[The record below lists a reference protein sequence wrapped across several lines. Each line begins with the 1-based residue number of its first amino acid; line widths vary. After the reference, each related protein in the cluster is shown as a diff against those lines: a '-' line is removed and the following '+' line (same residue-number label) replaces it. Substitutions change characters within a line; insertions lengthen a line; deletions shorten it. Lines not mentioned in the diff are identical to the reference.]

1 MRIIAG
7 QWRSRPLV
15 APKGDTTRPTADRTR
30 ETLFSMLN
38 SRLGSFEDL
47 AVLDLFAG
55 SGALGL
61 EALSRG
67 AAHCTFVE
75 QDANALKALET
86 NIEKLGAKMQSDIRR
101 GSVLSLGSAIKPFDL
116 VLMDPPYASGAGS
129 VALDK
134 LARLRWFAPSA
145 WISVETDTKENIDV
159 KGFAIDTVRDVG
171 KARLTTRF
179 DISQNDRGGLG
190 HYPLPVAPMGRR
202 VFYDRAGL
210 T

>member
-1 MRIIAG
+1 MRIISG

-30 ETLFSMLN
+30 ETLFSMLT

-47 AVLDLFAG
+47 RVLDLFAG

-75 QDANALKALET
+75 QDALALDALAK
-86 NIEKLGAKMQSDIRR
+86 NIDKLGARDQCDVRKS
-101 GSVLSLGSAIKPFDL
+101 SVLSLGTAIKPADI
-116 VLMDPPYASGAGS
+116 VLMDPPYLSGAGS

-134 LARLRWFAPSA
+134 LGRFGWFAPSA
-145 WISVETDTKENIDV
+145 WISVETSIKEDVEV
-159 KGFAIDTVRDVG
+159 KGFTIDTVRNVG
-171 KARLTTRF
+171 KAKLTLLRPAA
-179 DISQNDRGGLG
+179 L
-190 HYPLPVAPMGRR
+190 
-202 VFYDRAGL
+202 
-210 T
+210 